1 MKHSNKYPLLA
12 SLFCLSLLLS
22 GCQTTP
28 PVSQKPDIATEPAP
42 TEVSSYPL
50 ESEIKTSTQ
59 RPMMDTLQLDYSRD
73 DPALQQAASLFQ
85 SGNPGLA
92 LDLLGS
98 IENEK
103 LIADQ
108 VTRKRIMQASIL
120 LFAGGGV
127 DAQRILSNPPE
138 SMQPVTLAA
147 FYLQRAKAEMMLGN
161 TAAAINALLQREQY
175 LDTYRTTENQQLIW
189 DALMVADRSQ
199 LQRIQQSALS
209 PQLAGWLE
217 LASIVKDRSAT
228 ADPVLSINNWR
239 INNLTHPASG
249 EILEQITREATAV
262 TPKRVAL
269 LLPLSSAYEAAAS
282 AIKDGFETMNSD
294 QPANDRYQL
303 RIYDYGRDT
312 NATPL
317 YYTQAI
323 NDGAEIIIGPLGRQ
337 SVDSLIS
344 STKFDVPTL
353 LLSPPQELLTPQ
365 QALFEFSLSQELEA
379 RQAAQRAWL
388 DGHRRGVILFPQTP
402 IGERMASAFTD
413 QFSQL
418 GGDIVSLESFATEQ
432 TDFSAPVRQLLGV
445 DRSELRIAEIKR
457 LLGEKI
463 VSEARRRQ
471 DVDFIF
477 LPADNKNARLIKPV
491 LDFYYALNLPTY
503 STSLIF
509 SGSVDPVNDRDLD
522 RIQFPDMPWMIA
534 SNVELESLRTFLQGG
549 WPNRETSYNR
559 LYGLGMDIYAI
570 LSRLER
576 MRKNPLLHYR
586 GLSGILNIDE
596 DGIIHRHML
605 WARFSKGIPELLDQQ
620 ITYQGRFSEKRFE
633 ATPAAAPVAGQ

>member
-1 MKHSNKYPLLA
+1 LKHSNKYPLLA
-12 SLFCLSLLLS
+12 SLFCLSILLS
-22 GCQTTP
+22 ACQTAP
-28 PVSQKPDIATEPAP
+28 PVRQKPATVTEPISK
-42 TEVSSYPL
+42 EVSTYPL
-50 ESEIKTSTQ
+50 ESEVKTATQ
-59 RPMMDTLQLDYSRD
+59 LPVVDTLQLDYSGD

-92 LDLLGS
+92 LDLLDS
-98 IENEK
+98 IENTN

-108 VTRKRIMQASIL
+108 LTRKRIMQASIQ
-120 LFAGGGV
+120 LFAGGAA
-127 DAQRILSNPPE
+127 DAQRILNNPPE
-138 SMQPVTLAA
+138 SMQAVTLAA

-161 TAAAINALLQREQY
+161 NAAAINALLQREQF
-175 LDTYRTTENQQLIW
+175 LDSYRTTENQQLIW

-199 LQRIQQSALS
+199 LQRIQQSAMP

-217 LASIVKDRSAT
+217 LASIVQERGAA

-239 INNLTHPASG
+239 INNLAHPASG

-262 TPKRVAL
+262 SPKRVAL

-294 QPANDRYQL
+294 QPASDRYQL

-337 SVDSLIS
+337 AVDSLIS

-402 IGERMASAFTD
+402 IGQRMASAFTD

-534 SNVELESLRTFLQGG
+534 SNIELESLRTFLQGG

-559 LYGLGMDIYAI
+559 LYGLGMDMYAI

-586 GLSGILNIDE
+586 GLSGILSIDE
-596 DGIIHRHML
+596 NGIIHRHML

-620 ITYQGRFSEKRFE
+620 TTYQGRFSEKRFE